1 MSDVLPDA
9 TPERSALAHS
19 LAEMCA
25 YDIAG
30 MILDERATAEM
41 VRRGDLI
48 GFGEHRVPT
57 FDPYD
62 DGVPF

>member
-30 MILDERATAEM
+30 MILDERATAEK
-41 VRRGDLI
+41 VQ
-48 GFGEHRVPT
+48 GEHRVPT